1 MLSVDWLVFLWTI
14 NIYKSCNCI
23 LLTRCN
29 IATDEMHIIIYTFM
43 YHLCIKTSQCKMYV
57 VINDFQLLI
66 SSEFFL
72 GKQTNGIW
80 ALLLNTLKQLPSQK
94 KRTFYHVI
102 WMNQIFLIVMIS
114 SRVRKHHKKHN
125 TPRYINYANYT
136 SKGYGILP
144 ILQWSFMASKHFSS
158 QVLLS
163 EVST

>member
-1 MLSVDWLVFLWTI
+1 
-14 NIYKSCNCI
+14 
-23 LLTRCN
+23 
-29 IATDEMHIIIYTFM
+29 M
-43 YHLCIKTSQCKMYV
+43 YHLCIKMSQCKIYV

-114 SRVRKHHKKHN
+114 SWVRKHHKKHN

-136 SKGYGILP
+136 SKGYGIFTHSAMVIHGIKALLVSSTA
-144 ILQWSFMASKHFSS
+144 IGSFNIKYDIQLLCIIFDAKI
-158 QVLLS
+158 VLTTSCSLNLVIRYFQNHS
-163 EVST
+163 YI